1 MSDEE
6 KKKKKLLKLIAP
18 VIIGVLSLILLH
30 GFFRWVVVIIAV
42 IWAWFATASPVKW
55 DDDSSDS
62 NKWKDSIN
70 SNQTRADYWKTKEER
85 LNDKEEFTI
94 SDMEAVIND
103 ISKSCSSSDEI
114 IENERIKQEDDIS
127 GYWIVEVGH
136 GALESVA
143 SSLKARE
150 AVEKYCKETGIYN
163 IHESNNVYI
172 YYTEIR
178 IKKIRKSQAVTI
190 QKLIQSYGIQ
200 NVNIRQMSPNEL

>member
-6 KKKKKLLKLIAP
+6 KKKKKLLKVIPP
-18 VIIGVLSLILLH
+18 VIIGVISLIFLH
-30 GFFRWVVVIIAV
+30 GFFRWVVVII
-42 IWAWFATASPVKW
+42 I
-55 DDDSSDS
+55 
-62 NKWKDSIN
+62 
-70 SNQTRADYWKTKEER
+70 
-85 LNDKEEFTI
+85 
-94 SDMEAVIND
+94 
-103 ISKSCSSSDEI
+103 
-114 IENERIKQEDDIS
+114 
-127 GYWIVEVGH
+127 IVEVGDS
-136 GALESVA
+136 ALHSVD

-163 IHESNNVYI
+163 IHEPNNVYI